1 MPEIASPQSKYR
13 GQQLPPDRQSF
24 FYLCRSADDQYSVRP
39 APIAPLMA
47 KPNCFLSTRFPTPP
61 PLSSEHLILFP
72 RSAGPLSTLS
82 QAVHLYEDK
91 ENGAS
96 LLISRTN
103 SSFSVRG
110 VLGPDRAIRPRPD
123 SAAPAVQLLPTQ
135 SDTGRDGSP
144 GIDPRSAHVPPH
156 WVTIAKHP
164 LPGTDYQVNTRHLMS
179 NINSILAG
187 GGGWRC

>member
-123 SAAPAVQLLPTQ
+123 SAAPYCPLIVVATKSQTGATKLTLLPNLVKSPLTGSLLPT
-135 SDTGRDGSP
+135 TPCP
-144 GIDPRSAHVPPH
+144 GL
-156 WVTIAKHP
+156 TI
-164 LPGTDYQVNTRHLMS
+164 R
-179 NINSILAG
+179 SILKQAR
-187 GGGWRC
+187 WKRSRF

>member
-123 SAAPAVQLLPTQ
+123 SAAPSLPTHSGGHQ
-135 SDTGRDGSP
+135 IPDGSHK
-144 GIDPRSAHVPPH
+144 IDPAADSGQIPPH
-156 WVTIAKHP
+156 WLTIANHP
-164 LPGTDYQVNTRHLMS
+164 LPGTDYQVNTQARWKVS
-179 NINSILAG
+179 
-187 GGGWRC
+187 